1 MKRAGQAV
9 QFDRYGTVEEL
20 HFVAQEMPHPSRD
33 ELVVEVVAAGL
44 NHLDSY
50 IRGGDFATEVPLTFP
65 TGQGSCFAGI
75 VRARG
80 KDVRSTAVGA
90 DVLGHAV
97 GNGAHATYV
106 VVPASAV
113 VLKPPTVEWEVAG
126 GLYLAGTTAL
136 ATIRGLRV
144 GPDDVMV
151 ITAAAG
157 GVGHLQV
164 QLALAA
170 GATVIGTGSAH
181 NHDYIR
187 SLGAV
192 PVTYGDGLID
202 RIREAAHDRP
212 ITALIDNHGSSGD
225 LAEQLGVVGSRFVST
240 EDRRDIE
247 LRFYTADGT
256 DSEGTEL
263 LSQLVRMIEQ
273 HSLRMLVSGFYP
285 FQYLQQATADLDARH
300 SRGKV
305 IVGMKTAVTGS
316 GVSTH
321 YLGQKAR
328 AFHESVA

>member
-1 MKRAGQAV
+1 MKRVGQAV
-9 QFDRYGTVEEL
+9 QFDRYGTVDEL
-20 HFVAQEMPHPSRD
+20 HFVPQDMPSASRG

-50 IRGGDFATEVPLTFP
+50 VRAGDFATEVPLTFP
-65 TGQGSCFAGI
+65 ARQGSCFAGI

-80 KDVRSTAVGA
+80 KDVHGIALGA

-97 GNGAHATYV
+97 GNGAHASYV
-106 VVPASAV
+106 VVPATAV

-136 ATIRGLRV
+136 AIIRNLRV
-144 GPDDVMV
+144 GPDDVVV

-164 QLALAA
+164 QLAVTA

-187 SLGAV
+187 SLGAT
-192 PVTYGDGLID
+192 PVTYGEGLIG
-202 RIREAAHDRP
+202 RIRTAAHDRP

-225 LAEQLGVVGSRFVST
+225 LAERLGVAGSRFVST
-240 EDRRDIE
+240 EDRRDVE
-247 LRFYTADGT
+247 LKFYTADGI
-256 DSEGTEL
+256 DPEPADL
-263 LSQLVRMIEQ
+263 LRHLVRLIEQ

-305 IVGMKTAVTGS
+305 IVGMKTAVTGA
-316 GVSTH
+316 GVSSH

-328 AFHESVA
+328 AFHESVT

>member
-1 MKRAGQAV
+1 MKRDGQAV
-9 QFDRYGTVEEL
+9 QFDRYGTVDEL
-20 HFVAQEMPHPSRD
+20 HFVAQERPHPSSG
-33 ELVVEVVAAGL
+33 EIVVEVVAAGL

-50 IRGGDFATEVPLTFP
+50 VRAGDFETEVPLTFP
-65 TGQGSCFAGI
+65 ASQGSCFAGI

-80 KDVRSTAVGA
+80 KDVRSIAVGA

-97 GNGAHATYV
+97 GNGAHASYV
-106 VVPASAV
+106 VVPATAV
-113 VLKPPTVEWEVAG
+113 VVKPPTVEWEVAG

-136 ATIRGLRV
+136 AIIRQLRV
-144 GPDDVMV
+144 GPDDVIV

-164 QLALAA
+164 QLALTA
-170 GATVIGTGSAH
+170 GTTVIGTGSAH

-192 PVTYGDGLID
+192 PVTYGEGLID
-202 RIREAAHDRP
+202 RIREEAHGRP
-212 ITALIDNHGSSGD
+212 ITALIDNHGSEGH
-225 LAEQLGVVGSRFVST
+225 LAEALGVVGSRFVST
-240 EDRRDIE
+240 EQRRDVE
-247 LRFYTADGT
+247 LRFYLSDGT
-256 DSEGTEL
+256 DTEPVDL
-263 LSQLVRMIEQ
+263 LRELVRLLEQ

-305 IVGMKTAVTGS
+305 IVGMKTAVTGQGAS
-316 GVSTH
+316 GH